1 MQRYSKLGQN
11 KKLFPAAKFSESQA
25 PLLTRKKL
33 YPEVKFSQSQGS
45 VAHWSI
51 DVRPT
56 NFSAIV
62 ISFLTRQKKA
72 ADRLSNFLN
81 TYFGS
86 TNTIVQY
93 KSIFRTHLMS

>member
-1 MQRYSKLGQN
+1 MDENYFEHVVEQ
-11 KKLFPAAKFSESQA
+11 E
-25 PLLTRKKL
+25 
-33 YPEVKFSQSQGS
+33 
-45 VAHWSI
+45 
-51 DVRPT
+51 
-56 NFSAIV
+56 
-62 ISFLTRQKKA
+62 KA